1 MEPSNVLI
9 ALEEWE
15 KWRSRK
21 TKLESR
27 LEKLHREREA
37 LRAEHEAVKRELAVM
52 REAMLEPIASRR
64 DVQEFP
70 PHGLGRGMVDAHA

>member
-21 TKLESR
+21 AR
-27 LEKLHREREA
+27 LERELEDLRRKQAA
-37 LRAEHEAVKRELAVM
+37 LRAELDNVKKEISAIEEAL
-52 REAMLEPIASRR
+52 LEPGERS
-64 DVQEFP
+64 VSTYSLP
-70 PHGLGRGMVDAHA
+70 PFDLGR

>member
-21 TKLESR
+21 TR
-27 LEKLHREREA
+27 LERELAELRRRREE
-37 LRAEHEAVKRELAVM
+37 LRAELDRVKKEMATIEAVL
-52 REAMLEPIASRR
+52 LEPTERPVDAYSL
-64 DVQEFP
+64 P
-70 PHGLGRGMVDAHA
+70 PFHLGR

>member
-21 TKLESR
+21 AR
-27 LEKLHREREA
+27 LERDLAELRRRREEIEEELER
-37 LRAEHEAVKRELAVM
+37 VKREMATI
-52 REAMLEPIASRR
+52 EAALMEPADRPV
-64 DVQEFP
+64 DAYNLP
-70 PHGLGRGMVDAHA
+70 PFHLGR